1 MSNYA
6 QSLALLGKLIARL
19 EANTGGEPLLPSESA
34 VLSGAPSLQQ
44 TQPLPT
50 IVEPIKEA
58 QEPSEKKEPAKKA
71 KGEGK
76 KPAAKAEP

>member
-1 MSNYA
+1 
-6 QSLALLGKLIARL
+6 
-19 EANTGGEPLLPSESA
+19 

-50 IVEPIKEA
+50 IAEPTKET